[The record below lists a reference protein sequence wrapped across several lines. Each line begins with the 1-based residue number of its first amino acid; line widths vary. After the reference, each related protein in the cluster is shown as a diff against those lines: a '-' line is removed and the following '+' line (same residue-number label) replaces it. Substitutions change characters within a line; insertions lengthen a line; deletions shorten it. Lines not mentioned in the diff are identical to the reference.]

1 MLGKSRNTAYNS
13 NEAPSKVGT
22 IIGVGAVFDGDLFAP
37 ETIRVDG
44 TINGN
49 CNCDQN
55 FVLGTEGVIKGNISA
70 QNVTISGKVDGDIN
84 ARGKLELFS
93 TGKIRGNIT
102 ARSLVIDED
111 AYFDGKCV
119 MTSQQQDTPA
129 RTAAKTLMETIS
141 TPEEDEKEKKDNK
154 DNKNGK
160 K

>member
-1 MLGKSRNTAYNS
+1 MLGKRNTASAN

-22 IIGVGAVFDGDLFAP
+22 ILGVGAVFDGDLFAP

-49 CNCDQN
+49 CNCNQN
-55 FVLGTEGVIKGNISA
+55 FILGTEGVIKGNISA

-129 RTAAKTLMETIS
+129 RSAAKTQMESIS
-141 TPEEDEKEKKDNK
+141 SPEDREKENNK

>member
-1 MLGKSRNTAYNS
+1 MLGKRNTASAN

-22 IIGVGAVFDGDLFAP
+22 ILGVGAVFDGDLFAP
-37 ETIRVDG
+37 ETSRVDG

-49 CNCDQN
+49 CNCNQN
-55 FVLGTEGVIKGNISA
+55 FILGTEGVIKGNISA

-129 RTAAKTLMETIS
+129 RAAAKTLMESIS
-141 TPEEDEKEKKDNK
+141 SPEDSEKENNK

>member
-1 MLGKSRNTAYNS
+1 MLGKSKSTGS
-13 NEAPSKVGT
+13 SSTDLSSKIGT
-22 IIGVGAVFDGDLFAP
+22 IIGAGAVFDGDLFAP

-49 CNCDQN
+49 LNCDQN
-55 FVLGTEGVIKGNISA
+55 LILGTEGVIKGNISA
-70 QNVTISGKVDGDIN
+70 QNATISGKVEGDIN
-84 ARGKLELFS
+84 AKGKLELFS

-129 RTAAKTLMETIS
+129 RAAAKTLMETLS
-141 TPEEDEKEKKDNK
+141 TPDEDDHK
-154 DNKNGK
+154 
-160 K
+160 